1 MCCRVAVG
9 CRGGRALAAA
19 QPTAHSAALGQRARP
34 PGQAS
39 GKPQCAHLGDVDAIY
54 RTRRWHCLVVVTI
67 VRSRRACGSAAVRQ
81 LEQPAAAAS
90 EAARSGRPA
99 TAAGESKTSIP
110 FIHCSLCSLCGCAVY
125 GPLAAA
131 SSSRVQRHNGRER
144 HFLPCARLAQ
154 RKARATQAHRRHKDS
169 TAIPYSKTCVLAA

>member
-1 MCCRVAVG
+1 MLSQLPSPR
-9 CRGGRALAAA
+9 R
-19 QPTAHSAALGQRARP
+19 TARRLGSVHGQL
-34 PGQAS
+34 GQAS

-67 VRSRRACGSAAVRQ
+67 VRSRRVCGSAAVRQ

-90 EAARSGRPA
+90 EAARSERPA
-99 TAAGESKTSIP
+99 TAAGESKTPKPIM
-110 FIHCSLCSLCGCAVY
+110 HCSLCNLCGCAVY

-154 RKARATQAHRRHKDS
+154 RKARATQAYRRHKDS